1 MVSGEQDMDGQH
13 WSFGSPDVITD
24 GAGTGVAGSTDAG
37 STDAGTGDAS
47 TSDPDVGDAATR
59 QAGRGGVG
67 GRGRTHP
74 PEEEAYARALRSRVA
89 TMRAGGMSATAIRRA
104 LGLTAREAVAA
115 GLQSPRAWQEARA
128 RPVGPVAPAEPRYS
142 PDGRRHDLRMSD
154 VMQAVCDV
162 TGIASERI
170 LGRAQDRRHAGA
182 RHLLMHLLR
191 ELCAGASYPTIGF
204 FVQRDH
210 TTVLYGCRRAQ
221 GLIEHDRDFRAV
233 YHRIRK
239 ALQA

>member
-1 MVSGEQDMDGQH
+1 MDGQH
-13 WSFGSPDVITD
+13 WSFRTRDASTGDS
-24 GAGTGVAGSTDAG
+24 GTGDSGTGDSGTGDSG
-37 STDAGTGDAS
+37 TGDPGTGDA
-47 TSDPDVGDAATR
+47 GTR
-59 QAGRGGVG
+59 GAERGGVG
-67 GRGRTHP
+67 GVGVTTALRTAPQPRTRHD
-74 PEEEAYARALRSRVA
+74 EGDAYARALQRRVA

-115 GLQSPRAWQEARA
+115 GLESPRAWQEALA
-128 RPVGPVAPAEPRYS
+128 RPVGPVVPAEPRYS
-142 PDGRRHDLRMSD
+142 ADGRRHDLRMSD